1 MTIHSLVFN
10 PFYENT
16 YIIHDEEG
24 TAIIVDPGCY
34 ETYEKEQL
42 QAYIRTNNLQVK
54 LILNTHCH
62 IDHVLG
68 NAFVKAEYEAEL
80 WIPEGEKDMIKAV
93 GGYAANW
100 GIDHFEQAVV
110 DRYIDTSPISVGQLN
125 FEVRLAPGHSPGH
138 LVFYNAEEK
147 ALIGGDVLFRE
158 SIGRTDLPG
167 GNHQQLL
174 ESIRTE
180 LFTLPEDT
188 TVYSGHGPTTTI
200 GFEKVHNPF
209 VKNL

>member
-1 MTIHSLVFN
+1 MTIEALVFN

-16 YIIHDEEG
+16 YIISDEDKQ
-24 TAIIVDPGCY
+24 AIIVDPGCY
-34 ETYEKEQL
+34 EPYERDRLKQ
-42 QAYIRTNNLQVK
+42 YISENNLTVK
-54 LILNTHCH
+54 LALNTHSH

-68 NAFVKAEYEAEL
+68 NAFVKEEYGVPL
-80 WIPEGEKDMIKAV
+80 WIPEGEKDMFEAV
-93 GGYAANW
+93 TNYATNW
-100 GIDHFEQAVV
+100 GINNYVQATV
-110 DRYIDTSPISVGQLN
+110 DEYIGTDPITIGKMH

-147 ALIGGDVLFRE
+147 ILIGGDVLFRE

-174 ESIRTE
+174 ESIKRE
-180 LFTLPEDT
+180 IFSLPDDT
-188 TVYSGHGPTTTI
+188 TVYSGHGPTTNI
-200 GFEKVHNPF
+200 GYEKVHNPF